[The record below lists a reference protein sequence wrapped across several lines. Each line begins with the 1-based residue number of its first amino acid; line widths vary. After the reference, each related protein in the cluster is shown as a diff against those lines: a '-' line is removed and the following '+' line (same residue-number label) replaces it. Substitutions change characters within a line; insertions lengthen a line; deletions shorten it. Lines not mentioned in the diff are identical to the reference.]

1 MIIEPG
7 SKLVFIGDSVT
18 DCGRSQPIGEGL
30 GDALGRGYVSLVD
43 ALLNAVYPEQRIR
56 VVNVG
61 SSGNTVL
68 DLKARWQRDVL
79 DLRPD
84 WLSVMIGIN
93 DVWRQFDM
101 PRKPEAGVSPD
112 VYEATLREVV
122 NEIRPRLTGLVMMTP
137 FYIEPNVT
145 DQMRARMDE
154 YGDVVRRIA
163 LDQDAIFVDTQGAF
177 AGVLAQ
183 YHSSAIAWDRVH
195 PNHIG
200 HMVLARAFLN
210 ATGFSWAGA
219 GSGDAPRR
227 A

>member
-1 MIIEPG
+1 MIIDPG
-7 SKLVFIGDSVT
+7 SKLLFIGDSVT
-18 DCGRSQPIGEGL
+18 DCGRAQPVGEGL

-43 ALLNAVYPEQRIR
+43 ALLGAAHPEWGIR

-61 SSGNTVL
+61 SSGNTVR

-101 PRKPEAGVSPD
+101 PRKPEAGVALD
-112 VYEATLREVV
+112 VYEATLREIVTD
-122 NEIRPRLTGLVMMTP
+122 IRPRLKGLVLMTP
-137 FYIEPNVT
+137 FYIEPNAT
-145 DQMRARMDE
+145 DRMRARMDE
-154 YGDVVRRIA
+154 YGDVVRRLAIE
-163 LDQDAIFVDTQGAF
+163 QDAVFVDTQSAF
-177 AGVLAQ
+177 APVLEK

-210 ATGFSWAGA
+210 AVGFTWG
-219 GSGDAPRR
+219 G
-227 A
+227 

>member
-1 MIIEPG
+1 M
-7 SKLVFIGDSVT
+7 T

-43 ALLNAVYPEQRIR
+43 ALLCAARPDLRIR

-61 SSGNTVL
+61 TSGNTVR
-68 DLKARWQRDVL
+68 DLKSRWQRDVL

-101 PRKPEAGVSPD
+101 PRKPEAGVAPN
-112 VYEATLREVV
+112 VYEATLREIISEV
-122 NEIRPRLTGLVMMTP
+122 RPRLKGLILMTP
-137 FYIEPNVT
+137 FYIEPNT
-145 DQMRARMDE
+145 SDTMRARMDE
-154 YGDVVRRIA
+154 YGDAVRRIA
-163 LDQDAIFVDTQGAF
+163 LEQDAIFVDTQSAF
-177 AGVLAQ
+177 AGVLEH

-200 HMVLARAFLN
+200 HMVLARAFLK
-210 ATGFSWAGA
+210 AIGFPGEGVDGA
-219 GSGDAPRR
+219 ETAASA
-227 A
+227 